1 MSKPFKPKA
10 HPYDKAREDLKEA
23 GGGLFNKPTLK
34 ILHSGR
40 LFEGS
45 WRGPVITNWMV
56 QLQGFH
62 PNRVY
67 CAKFELTQFMVYI
80 PYNGPDDIE
89 AVNGIADAFMDL
101 INARRAG
108 D

>member
-1 MSKPFKPKA
+1 MSKPYKPKA
-10 HPYDKAREDLKEA
+10 HPYDAAREALKEA
-23 GGGLFNKPTLK
+23 GGGLFNKPLLK

-45 WRGPVITNWMV
+45 WRGPELKNFMI

-67 CAKFELTQFMVYI
+67 CVKFEYTQFMVYI
-80 PYNGPDDIE
+80 PYNGPEDAAAASGVAE
-89 AVNGIADAFMDL
+89 AFMDL
-101 INARRAG
+101 INVRRAG